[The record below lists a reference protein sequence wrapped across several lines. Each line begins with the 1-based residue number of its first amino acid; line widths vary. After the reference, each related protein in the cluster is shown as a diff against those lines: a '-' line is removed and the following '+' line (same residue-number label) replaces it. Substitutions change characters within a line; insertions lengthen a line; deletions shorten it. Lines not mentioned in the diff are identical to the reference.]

1 MSEHCSAESPQNLP
15 SASWVQTAAWAMV
28 KSMLPSA
35 GDKGDLQKS
44 TREGLESSGKVSGG
58 FRADSFNTAGSLDGR
73 QGSREHFTKKYSS
86 HWVTTWLF
94 PGKAQVQEAHN
105 WA

>member
-1 MSEHCSAESPQNLP
+1 MEIIAICRMSEHCSAESPQNLP

-58 FRADSFNTAGSLDGR
+58 FRADSFNTAGSLEGR
-73 QGSREHFTKKYSS
+73 EGSREQRILPKNIVHT
-86 HWVTTWLF
+86 
-94 PGKAQVQEAHN
+94 G
-105 WA
+105 